1 VRGKD
6 RCRVAPVDGDGPD
19 ATKVGGGRMFRRRNV
34 RLVVPALAPLL
45 LLTGCGG
52 AVSNGSFDRTYDV
65 SGPIRLDLT
74 SASGSVHISA
84 SADNKVHVHGE
95 IRAHGFLFHDASK
108 QARELSANPPIEQK
122 PDIVRVGKELG
133 RSSGTVI
140 EYTIELPRN
149 AEVITT
155 VASGSQTISDI
166 QGPVKIE
173 SSSGPIAVSKI
184 DRSVQ
189 VNSAS
194 GSVTAQDLGDDFRA
208 STKSGSVNA
217 TNIKGDVRIRTQSGS
232 VNVSGPGARVEASS
246 KSGSVDVVGA
256 GNDVNGSS
264 TSGRVSVKGNPS
276 GNSYWNLKTVSGSV
290 EVAVPPSANFH
301 LSAEAVSGQINAGVP
316 IVIEDQ
322 DKHNLRARVGNAGG
336 RVEIHTVSG
345 EINVQPT
352 S

>member
-1 VRGKD
+1 
-6 RCRVAPVDGDGPD
+6 VDGNGTN
-19 ATKVGGGRMFRRRNV
+19 ATKTNTTKIGGGRMVRRRNL
-34 RLVVPALAPLL
+34 RFAVPVLALPMFLA
-45 LLTGCGG
+45 GCGG
-52 AVSNGSFDRTYDV
+52 AVSSGSFDRTYEV
-65 SGPIRLDLT
+65 SGPIRLDVT
-74 SASGSVHISA
+74 NASGSVHISG
-84 SADNKVHVHGE
+84 SADNKVHIHGE
-95 IRAHGFLFHDASK
+95 IRARGFLFNDASK
-108 QARELSANPPIEQK
+108 QAKELSANPPIEQK
-122 PDIVRVGKELG
+122 PDIIRVGKELG
-133 RSSGTVI
+133 RSNGAAI
-140 EYTIELPRN
+140 EYKIELPRN
-149 AEVITT
+149 AEVATT

-173 SSSGPIAVSKI
+173 SSSGSIAVSKI

-189 VNSAS
+189 VSSAS

-217 TNIKGDVRIRTQSGS
+217 TNVKGDVRIRTQSGS
-232 VNVSGPGARVEASS
+232 IHISGPGARVEASS

-256 GNDVNGSS
+256 GNDVNASS
-264 TSGRVSVKGNPS
+264 TSGHVSVKGNPS

-301 LSAEAVSGQINAGVP
+301 LSAEAVSGQINASIP

-345 EINVQPT
+345 GIHVQPA